1 MYVCMY
7 VFIVVLSDRLICYQI
22 LVIKSSN
29 DRFLFFIFHNIGYCF
44 VVLDEYKI
52 FFSNIRMYGHRCFYR
67 TLCDK
72 TGLFQILK
80 YWKQSPLLAVIMIQ
94 LISSSFFRFYPHII
108 CVLLLF
114 RMVSFHRNIA
124 RKEFARVQTASVS
137 VQNGLLVVIQ
147 CYHNHSCYKITPYT
161 VYVQYTCNSS
171 DYSIKYEILQHILVI
186 ALLKRQLIL
195 YL

>member
-1 MYVCMY
+1 M
-7 VFIVVLSDRLICYQI
+7 IV
-22 LVIKSSN
+22 
-29 DRFLFFIFHNIGYCF
+29 FLFFIFHNIGYCF

-52 FFSNIRMYGHRCFYR
+52 LFSNICMYGHRCFYR

-94 LISSSFFRFYPHII
+94 LILLFFLFYPHII

-137 VQNGLLVVIQ
+137 VQNVLLVVIQ

-161 VYVQYTCNSS
+161 VYVQCTCC
-171 DYSIKYEILQHILVI
+171 SIKYEILQHILVI
-186 ALLKRQLIL
+186 AILKRQLIL